1 LKVKEING
9 MRFLKFSTLS
19 RRGGVKHLI
28 TTTDSGCAKE
38 GMLTEDDRLMS
49 VLKEHFGHATV
60 YFIRAQHGDKV
71 LVVPPSLNETSQ
83 QFECDGLIYVM
94 SLFRGK
100 ERRNWQ
106 PAILACTTGDC
117 PHLFI
122 TADYLASNHL
132 PVRLVAL
139 VHSGWRGCAK
149 NIVARAME
157 QIREL
162 GCPLPKLRIGLWGG
176 ICTPCYIVDV
186 AVWKELLP
194 YHRYFTPAG
203 DPHHWHLNLR
213 GVIKNQL
220 AQFGIKPTQIETS
233 MFCSK
238 CHRQADGKHFLF
250 SHRRNELARN
260 GVFISG

>member
-1 LKVKEING
+1 

-19 RRGGVKHLI
+19 RRGVKQVI

-38 GMLTEDDRLMS
+38 GVINGDARLMAA
-49 VLKEHFGHATV
+49 LKEHFGHTTI

-71 LVVPPSLNETSQ
+71 LVVPPSLDKTSQ

-94 SLFRGK
+94 SLTPGK
-100 ERRNWQ
+100 KRDWQ
-106 PAILACTTGDC
+106 PAILDCTTGDC
-117 PHLFI
+117 PHLLI
-122 TADYLASNHL
+122 TADYLTPDHL
-132 PVRLVAL
+132 PVRLIAL